1 MSKRDMLHRMALAT
15 LAALTAFAVLPS
27 SSAAQ
32 RSIRVMSPNG
42 GETTTAGTPLEITWS
57 ATGFDGDERVE
68 IEYSVDGG
76 GDWNGIDKVEASTGR
91 FTWIVR
97 NRPSESALIRVM
109 SRDESVIDESDGYFT
124 IEEDPLEM
132 TILFTPNGGE
142 EWHAGD
148 TQTIA
153 WQAPA
158 DAINVLLELSLDF
171 GITWQEIGTRPATP
185 GTMSYVVPHL
195 SDQVITSAVVRVS
208 VAEALDH
215 FDISDAPFE
224 VKPEEDNGGGDDDG
238 EDDGN
243 DDGGDGG
250 DGNAEATLSLLYP
263 NGGEVFS
270 EDSVV
275 IIEWESTNIPGR
287 LEIEYSIDGGITWE
301 KIDREDAAA
310 GQVDWRVP
318 GEETAQGMIRI
329 RREDGSIEDISD
341 SPFSIDLLPLEQ
353 TVLIT
358 PQQGESWRQGDTARI
373 SWSAPADMVTALL
386 EYSLDGG
393 TDWTPIRILPAA
405 DALYDW
411 AVPIIA
417 DTAIPGALIR
427 IVDIEHAGRETT
439 SGPITLLPKQSV
451 SGVTHREEGIIGLSP
466 NPAASTTTLHLGDR
480 PALVRIVGV
489 DGRLLREF
497 SASGEEVIDLSRFTT
512 GLYVV
517 MVRSGDHERH
527 FRLVVVR

>member
-1 MSKRDMLHRMALAT
+1 MDKRQILHRVTLAT

-27 SSAAQ
+27 SSPAQ
-32 RSIRVMSPNG
+32 QSIRVMSPNG
-42 GETTTAGTPLEITWS
+42 GERVTAGTPMEITWS
-57 ATGFDGDERVE
+57 ATGFEADEEVE
-68 IEYSVDGG
+68 VEYSVDGG
-76 GDWNGIDKVEASTGR
+76 GQWRGIDRIEASRGR
-91 FTWIVR
+91 ISWIVR
-97 NRPSESALIRVM
+97 NRPSESALVRVM
-109 SRDESVIDESDGYFT
+109 SRDESVVDESDGYFT

-208 VAEALDH
+208 LAEAPDH
-215 FDISDAPFE
+215 FDLSDAPFE
-224 VKPEEDNGGGDDDG
+224 VKPEEDNGGG
-238 EDDGN
+238 EDGN
-243 DDGGDGG
+243 NDGGDGG
-250 DGNAEATLSLLYP
+250 DAEATLSLLYP
-263 NGGEVFS
+263 NGGEVFF

-275 IIEWESTNIPGR
+275 IIEWESTNIPDR
-287 LEIEYSIDGGITWE
+287 LEIEYSIDGGNTWE
-301 KIDREDAAA
+301 KIDREDAVA
-310 GQVDWRVP
+310 GRVDWRVP
-318 GEETAQGMIRI
+318 REETAQGMIRV

-341 SPFSIDLLPLEQ
+341 SPFSINLLPLEQ

-358 PQQGESWRQGDTARI
+358 PLQGESWRQGDTARI
-373 SWSAPADMVTALL
+373 SWSAPADMMTALL

-393 TDWTPIRILPAA
+393 TDWRPIKVLPAA

-411 AVPIIA
+411 AVPVIA
-417 DTAIPGALIR
+417 DTAIPGVLIR

-451 SGVTHREEGIIGLSP
+451 SGTAHQGEEIIGLSP
-466 NPAASTTTLHLGDR
+466 NPAASATTLHLGDR
-480 PALVRIVGV
+480 PAFVRIVGV

-497 SASGEEVIDLSRFTT
+497 TAAGEEVIDLSRFTT

-517 MVRSGDHERH
+517 MVRSGDQERY